1 MKKIQPFNI
10 WVNGKTLI
18 ARYMT
23 LVCNNDNLFN
33 QAVFYWSFLDE
44 QGGKPGNKIA
54 DGNIIMTGSAYD
66 DWATNPEAWAWA
78 SGQLGVTIIQ

>member
-23 LVCNNDNLFN
+23 LVCNNDNLLN

-44 QGGKPGNKIA
+44 QGGKAGNKIA
-54 DGNIIMTGSAYD
+54 DGNITMTGQAYD

-78 SGQLGVTIIQ
+78 SAQLGVTLIP

>member
-10 WVNGKTLI
+10 WVNGKTLV
-18 ARYMT
+18 ACYMT
-23 LVCNNDNLFN
+23 LVCNNDNLLN

-54 DGNIIMTGSAYD
+54 DGNITMTGKSYD
-66 DWATNPEAWAWA
+66 DWATNNEAWDWA
-78 SGQLGVTIIQ
+78 ASQLGVTLIP